1 MDHLIEHTN
10 HNEIEQNSIKFLHL
24 ITSEYSY
31 IPKEFFFKYELAR
44 IEYKDSIVVNLN
56 ENQKMLIIAFYV
68 ILKILVINIF
78 LENKFSTKIRNQRVK
93 QYIFTNSG
101 ILK

>member
-10 HNEIEQNSIKFLHL
+10 HNEIDQNSIKFLHL

-44 IEYKDSIVVNLN
+44 LEFKDSIVVNLN
-56 ENQKMLIIAFYV
+56 ENQQLLILGFYV
-68 ILKILVINIF
+68 LLKILVINIF
-78 LENKFSTKIRNQRVK
+78 LENKFSAKIKKQRIK
-93 QYIFTNSG
+93 QYI
-101 ILK
+101 